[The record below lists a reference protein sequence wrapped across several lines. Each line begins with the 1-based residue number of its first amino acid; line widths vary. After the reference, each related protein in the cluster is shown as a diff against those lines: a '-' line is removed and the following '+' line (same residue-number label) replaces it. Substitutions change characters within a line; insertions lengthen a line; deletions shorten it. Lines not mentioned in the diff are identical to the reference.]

1 MRYLTHEGQD
11 TYWQSTGADTN
22 VSTGTMVTPSNS
34 TTLVQGQAMN
44 GTPPSSVELAVEHR
58 KSALEKDD
66 AEVAS
71 TEKRAKR
78 IGYQVSTV

>member
-11 TYWQSTGADTN
+11 TYWQSTVADKSI
-22 VSTGTMVTPSNS
+22 STGTTATPSNS
-34 TTLVQGQAMN
+34 TPLVDQGQAMN
-44 GTPPSSVELAVEHR
+44 GSPKSVEHR
-58 KSALEKDD
+58 KSALEKND
-66 AEVAS
+66 AEVES